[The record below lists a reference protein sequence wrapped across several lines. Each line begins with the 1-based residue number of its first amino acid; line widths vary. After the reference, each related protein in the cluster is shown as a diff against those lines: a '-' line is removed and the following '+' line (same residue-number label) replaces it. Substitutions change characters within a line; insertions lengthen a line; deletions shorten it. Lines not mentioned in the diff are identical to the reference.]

1 MTGRPAGEDLA
12 AFRAHVQQVIADHA
26 PAGEAR
32 EGHRAPTGADEE
44 RALRAW
50 YRTMYD
56 EGLAGADWP
65 VVRGGRAD
73 HHPLHHVIVTDELI
87 RARVP
92 RPLDQVQLASHV
104 LLRFGR
110 PGQLDHLL
118 PRIRSGTDVWCQLFS
133 EPNAGSDLAG
143 IACKGTE
150 QPDGTYR
157 LSGQKTWSTDAHW
170 AQMGLALVRT
180 GTGSTRHAGLTA
192 FAVRMDAPGIEVR
205 PMRTIGGAHEF
216 NEVFLDD
223 VVVGPDDVIGPVG
236 EGWKVAMSG
245 LEVERFGV
253 GGNVALLDLLLDDLV
268 VVAGHATTTSGA
280 VALQDA
286 RVRHALVALTAE
298 AAAAHAFVADHIE
311 RALAG
316 QEQAGDAPMA
326 KVLYSETYNRIAR
339 FAMEL
344 IADHRLPADGPAVVA
359 GRRLTDA
366 WWWSRALTIS
376 GGSSEIMR
384 NIIARRHLHLP
395 AA

>member
-1 MTGRPAGEDLA
+1 MTNRPSDDELD
-12 AFRAHVQQVIADHA
+12 AFRARVRRVIAEHA
-26 PAGEAR
+26 PAGESR
-32 EGHRAPTGADEE
+32 EGHRAPTDEAEE

-65 VVRGGRAD
+65 AARGGRD
-73 HHPLHHVIVTDELI
+73 GHHPLHHVIDTDELI

-110 PGQLDHLL
+110 PEQLDRLL
-118 PRIRSGTDVWCQLFS
+118 PLIRSGTDVWCQLFS
-133 EPNAGSDLAG
+133 EPDAGSDLAG
-143 IACKGTE
+143 IACRGVE
-150 QPDGTYR
+150 QADGTYR

-170 AQMGLALVRT
+170 AQMGMALVRT
-180 GTGSTRHAGLTA
+180 GAGSTRHAGLTA
-192 FAVRMDAPGIEVR
+192 FAVPMDAPGIEIR

-223 VVVGPDDVIGPVG
+223 VVLGPDDVVGPVG

-253 GGNVALLDLLLDDLV
+253 GGNVALLDLLLADLV
-268 VVAGHATTTSGA
+268 LVAGNATATSGA
-280 VALQDA
+280 AAIGDA
-286 RVRHALVALTAE
+286 QVRHTLVALSAE
-298 AAAAHAFVADHIE
+298 AAAAQAFVADHIE

-316 QEQAGDAPMA
+316 HEQVGDAPMA
-326 KVLYSETYNRIAR
+326 KVLYSECYNRIAR
-339 FAMEL
+339 FAVEL
-344 IADHRLPADGPAVVA
+344 IAEHRLPADGSADLA
-359 GRRLTDA
+359 AQRLTDA

-384 NIIARRHLHLP
+384 NIIARRHLRLP